1 MTKLLVCG
9 TRNADVTEYAIELAI
24 KQFPNV
30 ELIIHGNCP
39 DSPDMMADA
48 VGKKLG
54 IPIKAYPSTPGNYL
68 WRNIEMV
75 TEADAC
81 LACFD
86 GFSYGTAQTIAN
98 AVLKQIPIM
107 IIHCKKK
114 FKNE

>member
-1 MTKLLVCG
+1 VTKLLVCG
-9 TRNADVTEYAIELAI
+9 TRNADVTEHAVEFAI

-39 DSPDMMADA
+39 DSPDMIADA
-48 VGKKLG
+48 IAKKLG
-54 IPIKAYPSTPGNYL
+54 IPVKSYPSGPGNYL

-75 TEADAC
+75 TEADAV
-81 LACFD
+81 LACWD
-86 GFSYGTAQTIAN
+86 KFSYGTAQAIGN